1 MEKKKYKRQGRKRD
15 RKRERDR
22 EEAEGKNNKDNKKEG
37 RNKGEEG
44 QEERKMK
51 GREEGVGG
59 RLVRVKRRIN
69 EVKGRCDW
77 IRSEELDGLESNGW
91 RRGVWEERLTDGGG
105 RNRY

>member
-1 MEKKKYKRQGRKRD
+1 MEKKNRRGRGEREIEKERETGKRQ
-15 RKRERDR
+15 RE
-22 EEAEGKNNKDNKKEG
+22 KNNKDNKKEG

-51 GREEGVGG
+51 GREEGVGE